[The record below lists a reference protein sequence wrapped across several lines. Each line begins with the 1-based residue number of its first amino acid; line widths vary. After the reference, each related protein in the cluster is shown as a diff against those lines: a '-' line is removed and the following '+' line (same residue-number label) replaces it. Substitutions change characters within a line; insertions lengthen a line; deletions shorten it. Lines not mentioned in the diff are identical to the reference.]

1 MPEGLV
7 ASDPDH
13 LTGPSDIGRER
24 VEPPPG
30 RNDGEA
36 GRPCGPWLA
45 VRAALEVSLR
55 FVDVRSGGVVARAG
69 GWGVGGGGGGAPR
82 SAVGTAAGGWAG
94 GGGSPLLSL
103 PCC

>member
-24 VEPPPG
+24 VETPSG

-45 VRAALEVSLR
+45 VRAALEVSFR
-55 FVDVRSGGVVARAG
+55 FVDVRSGGIVARQGIGDAG
-69 GWGVGGGGGGAPR
+69 DGEGGAAESR
-82 SAVGTAAGGWAG
+82 FEAAGGVGKG
-94 GGGSPLLSL
+94 GVGLRLLRG
-103 PCC
+103 P